1 MEKSAEDDDTKLL
14 LNEIE
19 NFTKTIGTAV
29 EDAKK
34 KIPPEIKGFVNHI
47 SC

>member
-29 EDAKK
+29 EVAKK
-34 KIPPEIKGFVNHI
+34 KNPPEIKGFVNHI